1 MTSCITYS
9 VSSHQIYKSVKKTK
23 SAWQVIVNLMEADQK
38 KNNGKSL
45 TNFLSLTWLWFC

>member
-1 MTSCITYS
+1 
-9 VSSHQIYKSVKKTK
+9 
-23 SAWQVIVNLMEADQK
+23 MEADQK